1 MIRTIAI
8 ILIFINY
15 WGFSQNN
22 NDTLINDQFPRRSTI
37 LSCIVPAGGQIHN
50 NSIRPIELHNRL
62 WWKIPIIY
70 GGLSTA
76 GYFIFSNQI
85 EYSNI
90 KNERLNRLN
99 GSAPDLY
106 TEYLSDSQLKIIQ
119 SQHQR
124 WRDLS
129 VVSFLGIYLLQVI
142 DANVEA
148 HLFQF
153 DSSDRLAINFN
164 YGKVITS
171 SINRRPQIRI
181 SYLF

>member
-8 ILIFINY
+8 IFIFFSYQGI
-15 WGFSQNN
+15 SQNN
-22 NDTLINDQFPRRSTI
+22 NDTLINDQFPKRSTI

-76 GYFIFSNQI
+76 GYFIIYNQI

-99 GSAPDLY
+99 GSSPVLY
-106 TEYLSDSQLKIIQ
+106 TEYPNDSQLKIIQ

-153 DSSDRLAINFN
+153 DSSDRLTFTL
-164 YGKVITS
+164 KSEKTITS
-171 SINRRPQIRI
+171 SPNLGPQIRI